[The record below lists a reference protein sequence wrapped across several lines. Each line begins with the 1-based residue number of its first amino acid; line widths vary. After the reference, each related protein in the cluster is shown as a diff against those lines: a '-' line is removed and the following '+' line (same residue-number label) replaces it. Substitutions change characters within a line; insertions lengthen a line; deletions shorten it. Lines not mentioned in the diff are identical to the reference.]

1 MNRPVKKI
9 LRFVSQ
15 AACILLVA
23 AGSLA
28 ALAASFCL
36 VAMLIVWFQEGALQP
51 ADRTIV
57 AWGVQWL
64 LGSGVLIAVAWWV
77 RGKIVPNQTTDR
89 SFRLVEA
96 KPGRVEKLV
105 ERIWGFIFVTWL
117 AAQLWAREPGSAFTT
132 VPRVAGWITL
142 GFLGLH
148 AHIALHELGHLVAA
162 WLLRLSPQKVQVGV
176 GPLIWSRA
184 FANGLLCEWR
194 AWPNGGLVFAPDRR
208 TEGFRTRQ
216 SLVVAAGPLADLLV
230 LWSTYQLIQH
240 AFGGLRAS
248 FSHGPGGLM
257 FFVFFWLMVLL
268 AIVSLVPRP
277 VRIDRETMWTDGFLL
292 LWLWTGS
299 SLGFPEPAYNSEGK
313 DPLESLGPD
322 GSRSVDPLEGVE
334 RALPAHQAGSLTF
347 QERRALLNSRLLRPS
362 SVTFGP
368 PA

>member
-1 MNRPVKKI
+1 MNGPVKKI
-9 LRFVSQ
+9 LRFVGQ
-15 AACILLVA
+15 AACLVLVA
-23 AGSLA
+23 AGVLA

-36 VAMLIVWFQEGALQP
+36 LAMLIVWFQEGALQS
-51 ADRTIV
+51 ADRTMV
-57 AWGVQWL
+57 GWGVKWL
-64 LGSGVLIAVAWWV
+64 LGSGVLIGVVWWL
-77 RGKIVPNQTTDR
+77 RGKIVPNQTTDDT
-89 SFRLVEA
+89 FRPVEW
-96 KPGRVEKLV
+96 KPGRLEKLI
-105 ERIWGFIFVTWL
+105 ERFWGCAFVIWL
-117 AAQLWAREPGSAFTT
+117 ATQLWAREPGSVFAT
-132 VPRVAGWITL
+132 VPRVAGWMTL

-216 SLVVAAGPLADLLV
+216 SLVIAAGPLADLLV

-257 FFVFFWLMVLL
+257 FSVFFWLMVLL
-268 AIVSLVPRP
+268 AIVGLVPRQ
-277 VRIDRETMWTDGFLL
+277 VRIDRATMWSDGYLL

-299 SLGFPEPAYNSEGK
+299 SLAYPELGYRSKWKGPLELLGSEGSRTLP
-313 DPLESLGPD
+313 PLE
-322 GSRSVDPLEGVE
+322 RAE
-334 RALPAHQAGSLTF
+334 RESPAPRAGLITF
-347 QERRALLNSRLLRPS
+347 HEQRALLSSRLLRKS
-362 SVTFGP
+362 SSTFGP
-368 PA
+368 PV